1 MDEDNIRKSR
11 VQQKRGPKPAVRP
24 DKIKKVPSVEG
35 LMEGG
40 FSVEHS
46 DMHLRNYHR
55 LNPDSEADDLYF
67 RMTRALVVAAR
78 RWRKVANDRLKPL
91 EQTMAQW
98 ETLYLVAYSGEELN
112 QSQLSR
118 LLGVHGPTMLRMLD
132 SLARKGLIE
141 RQQSHEDL
149 RVTINRITPEGR
161 AAITSI
167 MGLSNEL
174 RRDALA
180 EVDAQEL
187 GTAVKVLGQM
197 LRALD
202 RIDQASNAGRVRDG
216 FNGEMPGVDAVD
228 GP

>member
-1 MDEDNIRKSR
+1 MGCRMDGIEPRKTR
-11 VQQKRGPKPAVRP
+11 LQQKRGPKPAVEP
-24 DKIKKVPSVEG
+24 ASVKKARMVEG

-40 FSVEHS
+40 FSLDHS
-46 DMHLRNYHR
+46 DKHLSNYHR
-55 LNPDSEADDLYF
+55 LNPENEADDLYF

-132 SLARKGLIE
+132 SLARRGLIE

-149 RVTINRITPEGR
+149 RVTINRITPRGR
-161 AAITSI
+161 NVISRI
-167 MGLSNEL
+167 MRLSNEL
-174 RRDALA
+174 RR
-180 EVDAQEL
+180 EVLSDVDEQEL
-187 GTAVKVLGQM
+187 RIAVKV
-197 LRALD
+197 
-202 RIDQASNAGRVRDG
+202 
-216 FNGEMPGVDAVD
+216 
-228 GP
+228 

>member
-1 MDEDNIRKSR
+1 MDGETPRMTR
-11 VQQKRGPKPAVRP
+11 LQQRRGPKPAARQP
-24 DKIKKVPSVEG
+24 RKKPRRTVEG

-40 FSVEHS
+40 FSLDHS
-46 DMHLRNYHR
+46 DKHLSNYHR

-78 RWRKVANDRLKPL
+78 RWRKVANDRLKPI

-132 SLARKGLIE
+132 ALSRRGLIE

-161 AAITSI
+161 AVITNI
-167 MGLSNEL
+167 MGLTNEL
-174 RRDALA
+174 RREVLAGIDA
-180 EVDAQEL
+180 EDL
-187 GTAVKVLGQM
+187 GTAIKVLTQM
-197 LRALD
+197 LGALEKL
-202 RIDQASNAGRVRDG
+202 DQGHGTKGVREESRD
-216 FNGEMPGVDAVD
+216 
-228 GP
+228 

>member
-1 MDEDNIRKSR
+1 MDGDNVRKSR
-11 VQQKRGPKPAVRP
+11 VQQRRGPKPAARRAKV
-24 DKIKKVPSVEG
+24 KKVRSVEG

-67 RMTRALVVAAR
+67 KMTRALVVAAR

-132 SLARKGLIE
+132 SLARRGLIE

-149 RVTINRITPEGR
+149 RVTINRITPAGR
-161 AAITSI
+161 GAITSI

-174 RRDALA
+174 RRDTLG

-202 RIDQASNAGRVRDG
+202 RIDQASIAGKLRDG
-216 FNGEMPGVDAVD
+216 SDGETASVGAAD
-228 GP
+228 GL

>member
-1 MDEDNIRKSR
+1 MEGNEPRKTR
-11 VQQKRGPKPAVRP
+11 LQQKRGPKPAATPAKTKTGVT
-24 DKIKKVPSVEG
+24 IEG

-40 FSVEHS
+40 FSVDHS
-46 DMHLRNYHR
+46 DKHLRNYHR
-55 LNPDSEADDLYF
+55 LNPESEADDLYF

-132 SLARKGLIE
+132 ALARRGLIE

-149 RVTINRITPEGR
+149 RVTINRITPEGT
-161 AAITSI
+161 AVITKI
-167 MGLSNEL
+167 MRMTNEL
-174 RRDALA
+174 RREALA
-180 EVDAQEL
+180 GIDEQEL
-187 GTAVKVLGQM
+187 GTAVKVLTQM
-197 LRALD
+197 LGALENLD
-202 RIDQASNAGRVRDG
+202 HSGSSSRLHDG
-216 FNGEMPGVDAVD
+216 SVQE
-228 GP
+228 

>member
-1 MDEDNIRKSR
+1 MDGIKPRTTRLE
-11 VQQKRGPKPAVRP
+11 QKRGPKPAVKPARA
-24 DKIKKVPSVEG
+24 KKSPAVQG
-35 LMEGG
+35 LIEGG
-40 FSVEHS
+40 FSVDHS
-46 DMHLRNYHR
+46 DQHLSNYHR
-55 LNPDSEADDLYF
+55 LNPDSETDDLYF

-132 SLARKGLIE
+132 SLARRGLIE

-149 RVTINRITPEGR
+149 RVTINRITPKGR
-161 AAITSI
+161 AVITRI
-167 MGLSNEL
+167 MGLTNEL
-174 RRDALA
+174 RRDVLGD
-180 EVDAQEL
+180 VDPQEL
-187 GTAVKVLGQM
+187 NTAVKVLAQM

-202 RIDQASNAGRVRDG
+202 RIDQAGNAGKLRDEP
-216 FNGEMPGVDAVD
+216 NGETLSA
-228 GP
+228 

>member
-1 MDEDNIRKSR
+1 MDEDNFRKSR

-24 DKIKKVPSVEG
+24 AKVKPVATVEG

-55 LNPDSEADDLYF
+55 LNPHSEADDLYF
-67 RMTRALVVAAR
+67 RLTRALVVAAR

-149 RVTINRITPEGR
+149 RVTINRITPAGR

-174 RRDALA
+174 RRDALG
-180 EVDAQEL
+180 EVDPQEL
-187 GTAVKVLGQM
+187 ATAVKVQGQM

-202 RIDQASNAGRVRDG
+202 AIDQGGNLAAGRAGSDG
-216 FNGEMPGVDAVD
+216 ETPGA
-228 GP
+228 GAASRM